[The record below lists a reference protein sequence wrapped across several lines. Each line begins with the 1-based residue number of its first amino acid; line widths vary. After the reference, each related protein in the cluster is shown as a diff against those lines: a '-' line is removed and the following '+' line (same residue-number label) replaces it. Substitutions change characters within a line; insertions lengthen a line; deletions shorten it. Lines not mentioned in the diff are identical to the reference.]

1 MTLWRV
7 RGALAADAGAA
18 ASVGHAHAAI
28 LHVVHHR
35 NPVRRPQYV
44 PTVPQPIGQGNK
56 LPHGRARA
64 ATETAMA
71 ETAKAETGEAP
82 GAGRS

>member
-1 MTLWRV
+1 M
-7 RGALAADAGAA
+7 
-18 ASVGHAHAAI
+18 
-28 LHVVHHR
+28 
-35 NPVRRPQYV
+35 RRPQYV

-71 ETAKAETGEAP
+71 ETAMAETAKAETAKAETGEAP
-82 GAGRS
+82 GDRGS